1 MKRAINAANLHV
13 GGGVQVAVS
22 FLHELALQ
30 PELAARIAVFA
41 SAKVDGELKAV
52 GCDVERF
59 QSYVVIDMHGLM
71 RGARALYRELD
82 RHDVV
87 LTVFG
92 PLYRWSPP
100 FRSVVGFAQAWILY
114 PDNESEAT
122 LPRLARWRQRAKFW
136 IQKQFFRR
144 ADELIAELEH
154 VRDGLVR
161 RLGYDARAIHLV
173 RNSVSSLYRQP
184 EAWRPVSMPRA
195 SCDLRL
201 GFVGRNY
208 PHKNTAIFP
217 GIVALLRQRHGIEAK
232 VYVTFNEAEW
242 EACPPEFQASCV
254 NAGPLS
260 VTQCP
265 AFYQAVDAVI
275 FPSLLECASATPLE
289 AMAMGRPLFASD
301 RPFNR
306 DLCSRHARYFDPL
319 SPESA
324 AAAIAEWFREGGPD
338 ESELAMARRHALDFS
353 NAGERARKYMAI
365 LLQGARQAGHAPTTH
380 IGLNDEQ

>member
-22 FLHELALQ
+22 FLHELASQ
-30 PELAARIAVFA
+30 PVQAARFAVFA
-41 SAKVDGELKAV
+41 SSEVDAELKSL
-52 GCDVERF
+52 GCDVGRF
-59 QSYVVIDMHGLM
+59 QRYLAIDMHGLV
-71 RGARALYRELD
+71 RGSRALHRELD
-82 RHDVV
+82 RFDVV
-87 LTVFG
+87 FTVFG

-100 FRSVVGFAQAWILY
+100 FRSIVGFAQAWILY
-114 PDNESEAT
+114 PDNESLSA
-122 LPRLARWRQRAKFW
+122 LSWQARWRQRAKFW

-144 ADELIAELEH
+144 ADELVGELEH

-161 RLGYDARAIHLV
+161 RLGADPRAIHVV
-173 RNSVSSLYRQP
+173 RNSVASLYRQP
-184 EAWRPVSMPRA
+184 EAWRPVAMPPD

-208 PHKNTAIFP
+208 AHKNTAIFP
-217 GIVALLRQRHGIEAK
+217 AVVAALRQRHGIEAK

-242 EACPPEFQASCV
+242 QACPPEFQASCV
-254 NAGPLS
+254 NVGPLS

-306 DLCSRHARYFDPL
+306 DLCDGHARFFDPL
-319 SPESA
+319 APDSA
-324 AAAIAEWFREGGPD
+324 AAAIAEWFRNGGPD
-338 ESELAMARRHALDFS
+338 EDELAAARRHALDFS
-353 NAGERARKYMAI
+353 NAAERARKYTAI

-380 IGLNDEQ
+380 IGLHDEQ